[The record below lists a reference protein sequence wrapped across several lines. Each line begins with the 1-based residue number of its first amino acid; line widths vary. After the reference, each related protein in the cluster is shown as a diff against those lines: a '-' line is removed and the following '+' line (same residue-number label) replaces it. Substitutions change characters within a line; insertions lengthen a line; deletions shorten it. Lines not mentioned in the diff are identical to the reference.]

1 MRLTKKDIAEILEAI
16 ERIEV
21 YAQMLKRA
29 LFDLETREQEQLD
42 ELIRPTFG
50 TKLPDIK
57 SPKDKE
63 IDNACQAI
71 DMANKRKKQAQLAQ
85 ARDNVLKKQADLLNV
100 GKPPMAKHL
109 KRH

>member
-1 MRLTKKDIAEILEAI
+1 MRLTKKDIADILKAI

-21 YAQMLKRA
+21 YTRTLKRA
-29 LFDLETREQEQLD
+29 LFDYETLEQEQLD
-42 ELIRPTFG
+42 ELIRPIYG

-63 IDNACQAI
+63 IDAACQAI

-85 ARDNVLKKQADLLNV
+85 ARDNVLKKQSDLLNV

-109 KRH
+109 KKV